1 MKAVK
6 EAHLKGKMM
15 KESKFECGEIYLT
28 TGANSLI
35 AENAIN
41 IIMLLSRHGSGD
53 WGDLCDEDKKAN
65 DSAIGT
71 ARHDRAAP
79 IGILSF
85 LSGYSAPLGGGVA
98 YPIPQKFI
106 KSISIK
112 CSKNS

>member
-15 KESKFECGEIYLT
+15 KESKFEC
-28 TGANSLI
+28 ANSLI

-65 DSAIGT
+65 DSAISYGQRLLSSYDT
-71 ARHDRAAP
+71 VAGKLWIITESGRHATTVLLP
-79 IGILSF
+79 SE
-85 LSGYSAPLGGGVA
+85 Y
-98 YPIPQKFI
+98 
-106 KSISIK
+106 
-112 CSKNS
+112 

>member
-65 DSAIGT
+65 DSAISYGQRLLSSYDT
-71 ARHDRAAP
+71 VAGKLWIITESGRHATTVLLP
-79 IGILSF
+79 SE
-85 LSGYSAPLGGGVA
+85 Y
-98 YPIPQKFI
+98 
-106 KSISIK
+106 
-112 CSKNS
+112 